1 MDWKIKILNTIKKFW
16 QECAYYFS
24 DEEDPNEA
32 IYDPAHFA
40 SMIILVIFSTGVLF
54 WLLWTLLVFE
64 GGIFQK
70 IIPALRVGF
79 TSKTLQDFGWLGYPY
94 EMGIFSG
101 FIGNGIALILTIA
114 LVVAIWWVFK
124 DLPKLKEKEK
134 DKENGI

>member
-1 MDWKIKILNTIKKFW
+1 MDWKIKILELLKKFW
-16 QECAYYFS
+16 QEFSYYFS
-24 DEEDPNEA
+24 DEEDPNEP

-40 SMIILVIFSTGVLF
+40 SMIILVIFVIGVLF

-70 IIPALRVGF
+70 IIPALEVAF

-101 FIGNGIALILTIA
+101 FIGNGAALILTIA
-114 LVVAIWWVFK
+114 LVVGIWWVFK
-124 DLPKLKEKEK
+124 DLPKLKEREENKK
-134 DKENGI
+134 NGI